1 MTEMKSN
8 RVVHCDRCDRA
19 IVGGTYVVDCSGATT
34 RRYCRGCV
42 PDARK
47 VPTAEAP

>member
-1 MTEMKSN
+1 MTEHRSV
-8 RVVHCDRCDRA
+8 RTIICTVCDRPVLAGSRF
-19 IVGGTYVVDCSGATT
+19 YVDCSGATT

-47 VPTAEAP
+47 ENDNVH